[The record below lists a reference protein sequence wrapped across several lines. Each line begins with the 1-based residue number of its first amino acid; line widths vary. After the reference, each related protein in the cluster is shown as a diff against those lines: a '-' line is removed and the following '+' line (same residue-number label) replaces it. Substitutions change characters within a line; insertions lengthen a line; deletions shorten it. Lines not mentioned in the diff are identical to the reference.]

1 MLGLIENKMKTLIL
15 TARID
20 AQSQAFFDELRAKYF
35 PKERNFLRAHLTLFH
50 KLPDSSEVLNIL
62 EALNMRPIQAT
73 VSSLKNIGQGV
84 AYFLATPALSEL
96 QLTLK
101 KTFHNFLIPQ
111 DQQSFRPHITI
122 QNKVKPE
129 EAVALLQK
137 LQTSFT
143 PFDIHINGLDLWHY
157 LDGPWQHY
165 RFFEFSQANEIR

>member
-1 MLGLIENKMKTLIL
+1 M
-15 TARID
+15 D
-20 AQSQAFFDELRAKYF
+20 AQSQAFFDELREKYF
-35 PKERNFLRAHLTLFH
+35 PRDRNFLRAHLTLFH
-50 KLPDSSEVLNIL
+50 QLPDASEVLNIL
-62 EALNMRPIQAT
+62 EALDMHPIQAT

-96 QLTLK
+96 QLVLK
-101 KTFHNFLIPQ
+101 KPFQNFLIPQ

-122 QNKVKPE
+122 QNKVRPA

-143 PFDIHINGLDLWHY
+143 PFEIHIIGLDLWYY

-165 RFFEFSQANEIR
+165 RFFEFSAVK